1 MDHYTVLRCHV
12 AALER
17 WAKDHPNDRS
27 SVDISEF
34 SISPLLAEAFKRV
47 DPHRYVLLAS
57 DGCVHLLAS
66 TNAPV
71 PAEFKHKR
79 YMKSN
84 PRSNIRDVVQVLYNL
99 LGVSVVQGSSDLA
112 GFIRLLNF
120 FISFQ
125 IENEEMVNL
134 NVCSEWFHSIRR
146 QFLQG
151 PSFETPEVW
160 KAKYRN
166 PAIKGL
172 YDSVA
177 KQEQID
183 TLSSFVDKQAT
194 ILFSMNSESLDAQL
208 EALRS
213 SATEVR
219 ALVEEKSGEIEALK
233 KLLARYD
240 EELDEFST
248 ILGDLHGK
256 VKNLQKEPAAKEA
269 VQVVAEVVQEAAAE
283 VVQEAAA
290 EVVQEAAAEVVAEVV
305 QEAAAEAVA
314 EAVAE
319 AAVEVVAEAAVEVS
333 QEAAAEVVAEA
344 AVEVSQEAAAEV
356 VAEAA
361 VEVSQEAAAEAAVE
375 VVAEVVAEAAVEVSQ
390 EAAAEAAVEV
400 SQEAVAEV
408 VAEAAVEVAQEAAAE
423 AAVEVSQ
430 EAVAEVVAEAAV
442 EVAQEAA
449 AEAAVE
455 AVAEV
460 AAAEVVQEA
469 APEAVQEAAAEV
481 AQESAAEVAQE
492 SAAEVAQESA
502 PEAVQE
508 AVAEVAQESAPEA
521 VQEAV
526 AEVAQEAAAEA
537 VQEAVAEVVQE
548 AAAEASEAEEAAP
561 EIVEPPSLVEAEIE
575 HEPEAEPSDQEDDIE
590 LSRIGSHFVIKGTRV
605 VVSIQDGSAI
615 GFLDES
621 NVLHKEESEEV
632 KSACESYGLLFA

>member
-1 MDHYTVLRCHV
+1 
-12 AALER
+12 
-17 WAKDHPNDRS
+17 
-27 SVDISEF
+27 
-34 SISPLLAEAFKRV
+34 LLAEAFKRV

-134 NVCSEWFHSIRR
+134 NVCSEWFQSIRR

-269 VQVVAEVVQEAAAE
+269 VQVVAEVAQEAAAE

-290 EVVQEAAAEVVAEVV
+290 EVVQEAAAEVAQEAAAEVAQEAAAEVVQEAAAEVAQEAAAEVVQEAAAEVVQEAAAEVV

-344 AVEVSQEAAAEV
+344 AVEVA
-356 VAEAA
+356 
-361 VEVSQEAAAEAAVE
+361 QEAAAEAAVE
-375 VVAEVVAEAAVEVSQ
+375 VVAEAAV
-390 EAAAEAAVEV
+390 
-400 SQEAVAEV
+400 EV
-408 VAEAAVEVAQEAAAE
+408 VAEAA
-423 AAVEVSQ
+423 
-430 EAVAEVVAEAAV
+430 
-442 EVAQEAA
+442 
-449 AEAAVE
+449 
-455 AVAEV
+455 
-460 AAAEVVQEA
+460 
-469 APEAVQEAAAEV
+469 
-481 AQESAAEVAQE
+481 
-492 SAAEVAQESA
+492 
-502 PEAVQE
+502 
-508 AVAEVAQESAPEA
+508 
-521 VQEAV
+521 
-526 AEVAQEAAAEA
+526 
-537 VQEAVAEVVQE
+537 
-548 AAAEASEAEEAAP
+548 
-561 EIVEPPSLVEAEIE
+561 
-575 HEPEAEPSDQEDDIE
+575 
-590 LSRIGSHFVIKGTRV
+590 GG
-605 VVSIQDGSAI
+605 
-615 GFLDES
+615 GFPRG
-621 NVLHKEESEEV
+621 
-632 KSACESYGLLFA
+632 CGGGCR

>member
-256 VKNLQKEPAAKEA
+256 VKNLQKEPVAKEA
-269 VQVVAEVVQEAAAE
+269 VQVVAEVAAE
-283 VVQEAAA
+283 VVQE
-290 EVVQEAAAEVVAEVV
+290 VVADTAVEVVAEVA
-305 QEAAAEAVA
+305 QEAAVEVAQEAAVEVAQEVVA
-314 EAVAE
+314 EAAVEAAVEVVAE

-344 AVEVSQEAAAEV
+344 AVEVS
-356 VAEAA
+356 
-361 VEVSQEAAAEAAVE
+361 
-375 VVAEVVAEAAVEVSQ
+375 
-390 EAAAEAAVEV
+390 
-400 SQEAVAEV
+400 
-408 VAEAAVEVAQEAAAE
+408 QEAAAE

-492 SAAEVAQESA
+492 SA
-502 PEAVQE
+502 
-508 AVAEVAQESAPEA
+508 AEVAQESAPEA